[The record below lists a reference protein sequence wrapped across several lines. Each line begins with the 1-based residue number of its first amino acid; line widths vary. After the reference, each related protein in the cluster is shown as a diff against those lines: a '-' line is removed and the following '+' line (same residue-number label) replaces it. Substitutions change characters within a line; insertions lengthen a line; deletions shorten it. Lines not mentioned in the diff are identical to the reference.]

1 MLYFSIVKKEED
13 FPKLVTR
20 EFFLEFLYEHLDEYR
35 DKKSDINKAIEYA
48 FSDAKGKG
56 GFIIAAIN
64 NGILVGGAVVNK
76 TGMSGYIPHYI
87 LVYISTHK
95 DYRGQG
101 IGKKILEKVKK
112 ECPGDI
118 ALHVEYDNPA
128 VNLYKKSGFKSKYA
142 EMRYKN
148 KANNNG

>member
-1 MLYFSIVKKEED
+1 MLYLSIIKKQED
-13 FPKLVTR
+13 FPQLAPRLK
-20 EFFLEFLYEHLDEYR
+20 FLEFLYKNLDEYR
-35 DKKSDINKAIEYA
+35 DKKSDIDKAIDYA

-56 GFIIAAIN
+56 GFVLTAIQD
-64 NGILVGGAVVNK
+64 GKLIGGAVVNK

-95 DYRGQG
+95 EYRGQG
-101 IGKKILEKVKK
+101 IGRKIIEKVKQ

-128 VNLYKKSGFKSKYA
+128 VNLYKKAGFKSKYA

-148 KANNNG
+148 KVNNHG